1 MTTQTPPTPPA
12 RRVFR
17 YAGQTFADP
26 GPDYTPEH
34 VLQHLR
40 QYFPELGRAA
50 IDEEELED
58 GAVQFTFR
66 KQVTHKGNGKDD
78 PEPPDAGAADPAIAA
93 LVAALTAVSPYQDPM
108 IPFYAALDDVR
119 PLTLGVLRDHGE
131 LVQAGIDAER
141 EAGVAVREVIRSCQ
155 TLSPIPL
162 PYPIPA

>member
-1 MTTQTPPTPPA
+1 
-12 RRVFR
+12 
-17 YAGQTFADP
+17 
-26 GPDYTPEH
+26 
-34 VLQHLR
+34 
-40 QYFPELGRAA
+40 
-50 IDEEELED
+50 
-58 GAVQFTFR
+58 
-66 KQVTHKGNGKDD
+66 
-78 PEPPDAGAADPAIAA
+78 
-93 LVAALTAVSPYQDPM
+93 M